1 VASVRSFLLALAL
14 VSVVAAGCGE
24 DSAAPPPVE
33 TTPAA
38 ETGRAPAPSVAG
50 TSLTGERISLEGF
63 RGRPV
68 LVNVWS
74 SW

>member
-1 VASVRSFLLALAL
+1 VRSLLLALVL
-14 VSVVAAGCGE
+14 VSVVAAGCGG
-24 DSAAPPPVE
+24 DSASPPAATGTPVEETARPPAPPI
-33 TTPAA
+33 
-38 ETGRAPAPSVAG
+38 AG
-50 TSLTGERISLEGF
+50 VSLTGERISLEGF